1 MLKWKNI
8 SRIYRGC
15 FFFAAISSAVCDVLC
30 ELDAY
35 KKCAWNQI
43 ESFETGAFRELW
55 NNSILSERLCED
67 LKVWF
72 SEDIFSYH
80 LILFPYSLNPNP
92 NTFSQTAWK
101 YANMV
106 WTPNWTTKVQN
117 DLGGNVG
124 REGVRWRAISSKT
137 ELTVEARWGLQDWLG
152 KHAVVKIKGG
162 IRLQHHRERH
172 SQDTPVGMVL
182 VASLH
187 ASFRR
192 RILRNHLEKEGP
204 VIDGVDYSNLL
215 SAMFKKDSSCFS
227 NVLQLKPSWWE
238 LCNYLHCFLVRQSLH
253 WNKGFFNVEVF
264 Q

>member
-1 MLKWKNI
+1 
-8 SRIYRGC
+8 
-15 FFFAAISSAVCDVLC
+15 
-30 ELDAY
+30 
-35 KKCAWNQI
+35 
-43 ESFETGAFRELW
+43 
-55 NNSILSERLCED
+55 
-67 LKVWF
+67 
-72 SEDIFSYH
+72 
-80 LILFPYSLNPNP
+80 
-92 NTFSQTAWK
+92 
-101 YANMV
+101 MV

-152 KHAVVKIKGG
+152 KHAAVKIKGG
-162 IRLQHHRERH
+162 IRLQHHRERP

-192 RILRNHLEKEGP
+192 RILRKPLEKEGP

-238 LCNYLHCFLVRQSLH
+238 LCNYLHYFMVRQSLH